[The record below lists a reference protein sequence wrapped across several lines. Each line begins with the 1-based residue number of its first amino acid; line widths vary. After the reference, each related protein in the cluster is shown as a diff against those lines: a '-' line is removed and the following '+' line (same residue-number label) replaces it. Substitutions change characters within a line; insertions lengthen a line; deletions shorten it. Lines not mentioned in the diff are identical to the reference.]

1 MAAATTS
8 IVMGGLALGQAASGI
23 IGKNKAK
30 KDLRNLEVPELENAF
45 EDIPISTLGSDL
57 IREEAAN
64 TTANLIDASRSGGV
78 RSVASSLPKIQ
89 AVNNEIN
96 QGAMKYL
103 DDQVTERNY
112 NIAQDDMRIRNMVE
126 NRYLGDVQ
134 GLNNEIQAQ
143 NQNIWSGLRGLGNT
157 VAYSQRAGLFGEE
170 AANAI

>member
-30 KDLRNLEVPELENAF
+30 NDLRNLEVPELENAF

-78 RSVASSLPKIQ
+78 RSVASNLPKIQ

-157 VAYSQRAGLFGEE
+157 VAYSQRARVFGEE